1 MKKYIYIIIITFLVV
16 SCENEIPFDIKENPP
31 KLVINALFDS
41 GKEKNEIILALTGRE
56 KVIYIKEAVIN
67 IYINGELKDH
77 LTAPEIESSS
87 YGDIDMI
94 YKTKVRFVPDDVV
107 RIEAKTTDSKYKAW
121 SEVTVPHPINIENI
135 DTTIV
140 TKNTTWNT
148 PDEYLRVKTTFTD
161 NGKQANYYRIATLFD
176 LEIETQN
183 PNTLNDT
190 IIYQT
195 VTESLLVNED
205 VVLTDGRPTTEDDDN
220 GLLTPVQNRYGVF
233 DNSRINGTYTMITSM
248 RIPYY
253 SFGYIG
259 YYEPEW
265 YKYIKRIKVKVR
277 IRLMS
282 ISKMQYYY
290 LKALNTYDSVDYDDY
305 FNLPVRFPSNIEDGT
320 GIFGISTGNEVVLP
334 LKDYIPNI
342 SY

>member
-1 MKKYIYIIIITFLVV
+1 MKKYIYIIIITFFAL
-16 SCENEIPFDIKENPP
+16 SCENEIPFDIKDNPP
-31 KLVINALFDS
+31 KLVINALFDV
-41 GKEKNEIILALTGRE
+41 GKEKNEIVLALTGRD
-56 KVIYIKEAVIN
+56 KVTCIREASVN
-67 IYINGELKDH
+67 IYVNGELKEH
-77 LTAPEIESSS
+77 LAAPEIESTS
-87 YGDIDMI
+87 YGERDII
-94 YKTKVRFVPDDVV
+94 YKTKIRFTPDDAV
-107 RIEAKTTDSKYKAW
+107 RIEAKTNDSQYQAW
-121 SEVTVPHPINIENI
+121 SEVAVPHPINIENV

-161 NGKQANYYRIATLFD
+161 DSEQANYYRIAMLFD
-176 LEIETQN
+176 LEIETQS

-195 VTESLLVNED
+195 VTESLMVNED
-205 VVLTDGRPTTEDDDN
+205 IVLTDGRPTTEDDDN

-253 SFGYIG
+253 SFGYMG
-259 YYEPEW
+259 YYEPDW
-265 YKYIKRIKVKVR
+265 YKYIKRVKVKAK

-282 ISKMQYYY
+282 ISRIQYFY

-305 FNLPVRFPSNIEDGT
+305 FNLPVRFPSNIENGT
-320 GIFGISTGNEVVLP
+320 GIFGISIGNEVVIP
-334 LKDYIPNI
+334 L
-342 SY
+342 